1 MKKILPI
8 LGLLLWFLLI
18 KSCVEDS
25 SSNCCRVS
33 SGASKAAANGNI
45 AMSPNEYTNEG
56 ERAFY
61 KWGQCDPITA
71 NDFASFRD
79 SILNGMS
86 EGRAL
91 QIIGM
96 YCSEEGRGLCD
107 EDNLGLSRANRMRDL
122 FLGGNVAK
130 EKVKVRSQLREL
142 QCDNLRSITFSSI
155 RYRYLIDNEF
165 VKEQG
170 DNTTLVYFPFAS
182 DERISNPQ
190 IESYLTSLAE
200 RLKEGDEGL
209 TITGHTDSVG
219 DPAKNK
225 VLGQERADAIK
236 ELLISYGV
244 PAEKIIATSMG
255 QEDPVADNS
264 TDTGRALNR
273 RTELKITS

>member
-1 MKKILPI
+1 MKYILPI
-8 LGLLLWFLLI
+8 LGLILWFLLV
-18 KSCVEDS
+18 KSCVEEPDS
-25 SSNCCRVS
+25 RCCRVT
-33 SGASKAAANGNI
+33 SGASAAAANGGI
-45 AMSPNEYTNEG
+45 AITPNDYTDKG
-56 ERAFY
+56 ERAVFT
-61 KWGQCDPITA
+61 WGQCDPIQA
-71 NDFASFRD
+71 NDFAAFRD

-96 YCSEEGRGLCD
+96 YCSEEGRGSCQA
-107 EDNLGLSRANRMRDL
+107 ENLGLSRANRMRNL
-122 FLGGNVAK
+122 FLGGNVAQ
-130 EKVKVRSQLREL
+130 EKVKVRSQLRDV
-142 QCDNLRSITFSSI
+142 QCENLRSITFSSI

-170 DNTTLVYFPFAS
+170 DNTTLIYFPFAS

-190 IESYLTSLAE
+190 IESYLTNLAD
-200 RLKEGDEGL
+200 RLKSGDEGL

-225 VLGQERADAIK
+225 ILGQQRADAIK
-236 ELLISYGV
+236 ALLISYGV
-244 PAEKIIATSMG
+244 SSDKIIATSMG

-264 TDTGRALNR
+264 TDSGRALNR